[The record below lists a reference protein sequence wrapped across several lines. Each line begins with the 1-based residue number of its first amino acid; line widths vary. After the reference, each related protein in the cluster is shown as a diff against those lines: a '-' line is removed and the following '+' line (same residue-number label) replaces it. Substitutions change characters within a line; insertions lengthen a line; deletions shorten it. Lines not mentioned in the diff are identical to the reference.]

1 MTRPS
6 VVLAIGGFD
15 GSGGAGTL
23 ADARAI
29 QLNGGY
35 PCTIVTAITAQNT
48 MRVDQIEPVS
58 RDSIRAQLVCLV
70 DDFRVDA
77 IKIGLLPNVAC
88 VETVIECLR
97 IEEFNCP
104 IVLDPVMRAT
114 SGRLLADHGAIDQLL
129 HGLVPLTT
137 LITPNIEEASK
148 LTNRAINNLTDA
160 IAAGNQLV
168 RMGCQNVLVKGGHL
182 QFDKGTDVWCYQ
194 AGYEEFEPSK
204 RQEGSVRGTGCMLS
218 SAIACHLAR
227 GRSMRDAILSSKAFV
242 SHVISVRHGLG
253 SGTPLTTVGIRV
265 FDP

>member
-6 VVLAIGGFD
+6 VILAIGGFD

-48 MRVDQIEPVS
+48 LRVDQIEPVS
-58 RDSIRAQLVCLV
+58 SDSIRTQLMCLA
-70 DDFRVDA
+70 DDFRIDA
-77 IKIGLLPNVAC
+77 IKIGLLPSVDC
-88 VETVIECLR
+88 VETLIECLR
-97 IEEFNCP
+97 TEEFNCP

-114 SGRLLADHGAIDQLL
+114 SGGQLADHGAIDRLL
-129 HGLVPLTT
+129 HGLVPLAT
-137 LITPNIEEASK
+137 LITPNLDEASK
-148 LTNRAINNLTDA
+148 LASRTINNLTDA

-182 QFDKGTDVWCYQ
+182 EIDKGTDVWCCQ
-194 AGYEEFEPSK
+194 SGYEVFEAVK
-204 RQEGSVRGTGCMLS
+204 REDGTVRGTGCMLS
-218 SAIACHLAR
+218 SAIACYLGHGL
-227 GRSMRDAILSSKAFV
+227 SMRDAILSSKTFV
-242 SHVISVRHGLG
+242 SHAISVRYSLG
-253 SGTPLTTVGIRV
+253 SGTPLTTAGIRI